1 MKADLTTSILAAIF
15 GFVIAFVVCNF
26 LVPGISD
33 FSFKTLGTS
42 IDASLAEPDANVFN
56 YRAINPTVE
65 VYVGDCAEYNEQG
78 ECIEVFETD
87 TSTPNSNNLPDNNS
101 NQKNTN
107 SSTDGNST
115 DNNAMDGDATDQH
128 NASNDTNNK
137 PTE

>member
-87 TSTPNSNNLPDNNS
+87 TSTPNSNNLPNNDSDQDDTNNTTDN
-101 NQKNTN
+101 
-107 SSTDGNST
+107 DST
-115 DNNAMDGDATDQH
+115 DNDTTNNDTTDQD
-128 NASNDTNNK
+128 NTSDDTNNES
-137 PTE
+137 TE

>member
-15 GFVIAFVVCNF
+15 GFVIAFIVCNF

-87 TSTPNSNNLPDNNS
+87 TSTPNSNNLPDNDS
-101 NQKNTN
+101 SQDNTN
-107 SSTDGNST
+107 NST
-115 DNNAMDGDATDQH
+115 DDDSTDNDATD
-128 NASNDTNNK
+128 NDTTNQDDTSGNTNNE

>member
-15 GFVIAFVVCNF
+15 GFVIAFIVCNF

-78 ECIEVFETD
+78 ECIEVFDTD
-87 TSTPNSNNLPDNNS
+87 TSTPNSNNLPDNDS
-101 NQKNTN
+101 GQDNTN
-107 SSTDGNST
+107 NST
-115 DNNAMDGDATDQH
+115 DNDSTDNDTTDNDTTDQD
-128 NASNDTNNK
+128 NTSDDTNNE